1 MDTSYQVDTSYG
13 ISQTTGLLGFL
24 AGLGIF
30 LWIISIA
37 IGILMIV
44 SMWKIFTKVGK
55 PGWAAIIPIYNIYIM
70 CEIAGKEWWYIL
82 LLCVP
87 IANIYAIYVIY
98 NGISKKFGK
107 TTGFT
112 IGMMFLPVIF
122 FPILAFEKDNVVE
135 TETTPVQNDLNSG
148 SSFGETPS
156 NGTNLNDNINNEA
169 LTTSRPII
177 SNEYVAPSFEPVGS
191 TEPLN
196 NMSSNAVVEQP
207 IMDNHNVAPV
217 AQNVEQS
224 VDTPTIPI
232 QEEIAPISVEQPIV
246 NSAPMADQPI
256 INNNVTSVAQSV
268 EQSVVAPTIPIQE
281 EAAPISVEQPTI
293 NSTPVAEQVVT
304 EPISENTQNNVQPVV
319 DIKPEVHT
327 SLWSNNNT
335 NNNQM

>member
-24 AGLGIF
+24 AGFGIF

-37 IGILMIV
+37 ISILMIV
-44 SMWKIFTKVGK
+44 SMWKIFTKAGK

-70 CEIAGKEWWYIL
+70 CEIASKEWWYIL

-107 TTGFT
+107 TAGFT
-112 IGMMFLPVIF
+112 IGMIFLPFIF

-135 TETTPVQNDLNSG
+135 AETTPVQNDLNSD
-148 SSFGETPS
+148 SSFEEMPS
-156 NGTNLNDNINNEA
+156 NEMNLNDNINNEA
-169 LTTSRPII
+169 LTTSKPIT
-177 SNEYVAPSFEPVGS
+177 SNEYVAPSFEPVGP

-207 IMDNHNVAPV
+207 IMDNPNVAPV
-217 AQNVEQS
+217 AQSVEQT
-224 VDTPTIPI
+224 VATPTIPV
-232 QEEIAPISVEQPIV
+232 QEEVAPISVEQPIMG
-246 NSAPMADQPI
+246 NP
-256 INNNVTSVAQSV
+256 SVAPIAQNV
-268 EQSVVAPTIPIQE
+268 EQTVVVPTISVQE
-281 EAAPISVEQPTI
+281 EAAPILVEQPTI
-293 NSTPVAEQVVT
+293 NSAPVAEQVVT